1 MAYCGRLSQGNGEMK
16 HVLGIDFGTSNTA
29 AAVMAGDRPYLI
41 PVENGQT
48 TLPTSV
54 FFDTH
59 REVTT
64 YGSAANAALIDGREG
79 RFMRAL
85 KSVLG
90 TPLMHERRQIAYE
103 KITLIE
109 VVARFLS
116 TIKSRAEDATGL
128 TFEQALS
135 GRPVH
140 FHPDPARSARAEED
154 LREAYGIAGF
164 KSVDFMFEPEA
175 AAQTSQTALGDKYGL
190 VVDIGGGTSDF
201 TIFEKSNGQTR
212 VITSYGVRIG
222 GTNFD
227 RALNLAA
234 VMPLLGYRG
243 ALKNEMGPG
252 THIAPNALFQD
263 LATWEKI
270 PFLYTP
276 ETTRLT
282 KRYAKLACSKLLF
295 NRLHDVIELEMGH
308 DISFAVEAGKIARN
322 AEHAAKIDL
331 SFIETELTASLAG
344 DIMQTTLQQLTD
356 GIATAARETLK
367 RADITPYQ
375 VGTVVYVGG
384 SSLMKTV
391 SNTIKGIFPD
401 AAQEQ
406 TAAFTAV
413 ADGLA
418 IASAR

>member
-1 MAYCGRLSQGNGEMK
+1 MAYGGRLSQGNGQMQ
-16 HVLGIDFGTSNTA
+16 HTLGIDFGTSNTA

-41 PVENGQT
+41 PVEDGQT

-64 YGSAANAALIDGREG
+64 YGSVANAALIDGREG

-116 TIKSRAEDATGL
+116 TIKSRAEVATGL

-140 FHPDPARSARAEED
+140 FHPDQDRSARAEED
-154 LREAYGIAGF
+154 LRKAYEIAGF

-175 AAQTSQTALGDKYGL
+175 AAQTSRTELGDKYGL

-201 TIFEKSNGQTR
+201 TIFEKSDGQTQ
-212 VITSYGVRIG
+212 VVASYGVRIG

-227 RALNLAA
+227 RALNLAT
-234 VMPLLGYRG
+234 VMPLLGFRG
-243 ALKNEMGPG
+243 ELKNEMGPG
-252 THIAPNALFQD
+252 THIAPNALFND

-276 ETTRLT
+276 ETARLT
-282 KRYAKLACSKLLF
+282 RRFAKLATNKVLF

-322 AEHAAKIDL
+322 AENAAKIDL
-331 SFIETELTASLAG
+331 AFIEANLTASLAG
-344 DIMQTTLQQLTD
+344 DIMQITLTELTD
-356 GIATAARETLK
+356 GIAAAAQETLK
-367 RADITPYQ
+367 RADVAPDQI
-375 VGTVVYVGG
+375 GTVVYVGG
-384 SSLMKTV
+384 SSLMRVVT
-391 SNTIKGIFPD
+391 NAIKDIFPN

-418 IASAR
+418 IATAR